1 MSSGSV
7 GAEPSDHSRCSR
19 IARVR
24 TGQGTTM
31 TGMPAFSAST
41 NRRGGLRPG
50 GGGSPGC
57 IRSEKQ
63 FPQHVGVRTCESFS
77 QQLRPVDI
85 VGGDHRVYSF
95 VRVTLVGPS
104 KNHAMTISF
113 RLRHAARTDQARL
126 IHHSAG
132 RNPCAACRR
141 QRGRGRSAAD
151 RDRGRSR
158 KWPNPDEAALEGVYH
173 LRTSADAARLQAAL
187 AADRGSCAAHTS
199 IWTLSATSE
208 EPPREYGMMWSKC
221 RLSVIPHS
229 THLPWSRFHTAS
241 FTSVG
246 ARNDIGRQRPQT
258 GNARAV

>member
-50 GGGSPGC
+50 GGGSPRC

-151 RDRGRSR
+151 RDRGRHGNG
-158 KWPNPDEAALEGVYH
+158 PT
-173 LRTSADAARLQAAL
+173 RT
-187 AADRGSCAAHTS
+187 
-199 IWTLSATSE
+199 
-208 EPPREYGMMWSKC
+208 K
-221 RLSVIPHS
+221 RLSRAS
-229 THLPWSRFHTAS
+229 TTYVRAPTRR
-241 FTSVG
+241 G
-246 ARNDIGRQRPQT
+246 CRQRWLPTAAVVPRTHQFGRCLLRARSRRAST
-258 GNARAV
+258 G